1 MLCPI
6 RRSNYPKKFVP
17 YANAR
22 LNGVRNGRRIGKRL
36 NIVVND
42 VGIANNYKLTV
53 NSEMWKTGDLPTVP
67 VANAENPMLEAEN

>member
-22 LNGVRNGRRIGKRL
+22 SNGVRNGRRIGMRL

-42 VGIANNYKLTV
+42 VGIANDYKLTHFIH
-53 NSEMWKTGDLPTVP
+53 
-67 VANAENPMLEAEN
+67 